1 MFKSK
6 WIRIPTKIILIWVII
21 TVYFYFQHPVVY
33 RYQGLNANI
42 PIGNAQLLIQEIKVN
57 NLDEE
62 KQMAWL
68 GDGEVPWQYQ
78 LLQKMQKMDV
88 PVPGTWYTPIWKV
101 ISFYSWPPL
110 AKDSWALQIDG
121 TFIYPED
128 VDSDEYSLDHFDIYT
143 YPGVSNGAGSQR
155 DFFRNADM
163 ISANGKIDPK
173 QMDKPLILTIVD
185 KENGKSTNL
194 IFTPEWQKERLFQRG
209 DQYKSPA
216 DPVRRFMDR
225 IYENKPQQALE
236 DVLPNERSNFPLPE
250 PSKNLR
256 GKDIQMEGRLAWVDV
271 FEGYLNVYRVDTEIG
286 ESSENNFIPQ
296 EKLTFYTVKD
306 QGGNYKIV
314 YWNSED

>member
-6 WIRIPTKIILIWVII
+6 WIRIPAKIILIWLVI
-21 TVYFYFQHPVVY
+21 TVYFYFQHPMAY

-62 KQMAWL
+62 KQMSWL
-68 GDGEVPWQYQ
+68 RDEEMPWQYQ
-78 LLQKMQKMDV
+78 LPQKMHEMDV
-88 PVPGTWYTPIWKV
+88 PIPRSWYIPIWKV

-128 VDSDEYSLDHFDIYT
+128 VGFDEHSLDRFDIYT
-143 YPGVSNGAGSQR
+143 YPGISKGRGSQH

-163 ISANGKIDPK
+163 INAHGKIDPK
-173 QMDKPLILTIVD
+173 QMNKTLILTVVD

-194 IFTPEWQKERLFQRG
+194 IFTPEWQKKRLFRR
-209 DQYKSPA
+209 DNQYKNPA
-216 DPVRRFMDR
+216 DPVRGFMYR
-225 IYENKPQQALE
+225 IYDNHPQQALE
-236 DVLPNERSNFPLPE
+236 YVLPKVRSNFPLPE
-250 PSKNLR
+250 PSKKLR
-256 GKDIQMEGRLAWVDV
+256 GKDIQMEGRLTWVDV
-271 FEGYLNVYRVDTEIG
+271 FEDYLNVYRVDAEIG

-296 EKLTFYTVKD
+296 EKVTFYTVKD
-306 QGGNYKIV
+306 QEGNYKIV